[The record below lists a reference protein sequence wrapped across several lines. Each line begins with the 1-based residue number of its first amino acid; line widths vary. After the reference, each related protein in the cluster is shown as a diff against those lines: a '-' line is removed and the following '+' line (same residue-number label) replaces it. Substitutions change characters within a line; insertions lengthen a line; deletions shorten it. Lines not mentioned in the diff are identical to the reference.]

1 MKQSTQEQRDLIAFC
16 LQAFGEGSS
25 AKNMFD
31 TENIK
36 SYEFCQW
43 WLDRYLPL
51 AKQIYQDAAAERCC
65 W

>member
-1 MKQSTQEQRDLIAFC
+1 MEQSTQEQRNLIMFC
-16 LQAFGEGSS
+16 LQAFGEHSG
-25 AKNMFD
+25 AKDMFN

-36 SYEFCQW
+36 SYAFCQW

-51 AKQIYQDAAAERCC
+51 AEQIYQDAAAERRC